1 MAGRHGNKSLIH
13 LWSIGIYITR
23 DFNSVHSFTQCFL
36 WLYWHL
42 FVLFDLSFTDFTDM
56 NLANLGCILMKTNWM
71 YFRTVILLCTSSP
84 WLHYFG
90 YKGFSQTLQYQ
101 SDFITLLNYLNP
113 ALIYVIKCSHTY
125 HVHYVEI
132 QSRDRYT
139 SQQTYYTRLFREI
152 KRCVLF

>member
-23 DFNSVHSFTQCFL
+23 DFNSVHSLTQCFL

-42 FVLFDLSFTDFTDM
+42 FVLFDLSFTYFTDM
-56 NLANLGCILMKTNWM
+56 NLANLGCILMKTNWV

-101 SDFITLLNYLNP
+101 SYFNTLLNYLNSV
-113 ALIYVIKCSHTY
+113 LIYVIKCFPYIPRALCVNS
-125 HVHYVEI
+125 V
-132 QSRDRYT
+132 
-139 SQQTYYTRLFREI
+139 TRSIFI
-152 KRCVLF
+152 TTDVLHKAI

>member
-13 LWSIGIYITR
+13 LWSIRIYITR
-23 DFNSVHSFTQCFL
+23 DFTSVHSLTQCFL

-56 NLANLGCILMKTNWM
+56 NLANLGCILMKTNWV

-113 ALIYVIKCSHTY
+113 ALIYVIKCFPYIPRALCGNS
-125 HVHYVEI
+125 V
-132 QSRDRYT
+132 
-139 SQQTYYTRLFREI
+139 TRSIYITTDILHKAI
-152 KRCVLF
+152 